1 MNYIGSKY
9 SLLEEIESA
18 LDIYPVPREGV
29 ALDLF
34 AGTGAVAQLLKLRG
48 YVTYA
53 NDWQRYSYVTNVAF
67 IELNALPD
75 FGTLLAD
82 SKWGT
87 RIGKVA
93 SGKEIATYSIIS
105 REPLRKNLP
114 CAQVLRYLNQMPGRS
129 GPFYETYCQGGAAGR
144 MYFSRENGLR
154 IQAIRDVIESW
165 GEAQLILPKEK
176 AWLVACLL
184 ESADR
189 VANTA
194 SVYGAYLKHI
204 KKSARKAL
212 TLRALQPISS
222 EHPADQHQVFCEDST
237 ELLSRFPP
245 SELQLIYIDPPYNH
259 RQYASNYHILET
271 MACWDMD
278 QFKPRGVT
286 GLRDPGEQ
294 RSDFCLRS
302 AVEDAFRQLFEQIHS
317 RYLLFSYNNEGLLS
331 QERLLGLFEE
341 FCTDVHFNQIRF
353 RRFRADVDH
362 ENRVYKADHTR
373 EYLVLGKPRR

>member
-18 LDIYPVPREGV
+18 LDAYPVPNQGV

-67 IELNALPD
+67 IELDRLPD
-75 FGTLLAD
+75 FGKLLAD
-82 SKWGT
+82 PKWGT
-87 RIGKVA
+87 RIGNMN
-93 SGKEIATYSIIS
+93 SEKEIESYSIIS
-105 REPLRKNLP
+105 REPLEEDLP
-114 CAQVLRYLNQMPGRS
+114 CTQVLRYLDQIPGRP
-129 GPFYETYCQGGAAGR
+129 GPFYETYCHSGTDGR

-154 IQAIRDVIESW
+154 IQAIRDLIETW
-165 GEAQLILPKEK
+165 GESRLVSPNEK
-176 AWLVACLL
+176 AWLIACLI

-204 KKSARKAL
+204 KRSARKPL
-212 TLRALQPISS
+212 TLVALKPIPSD
-222 EHPADQHQVFCEDST
+222 HPPDEHQVFCEDSS
-237 ELLSRFPP
+237 ELLVRFP
-245 SELQLIYIDPPYNH
+245 SDKLQLIYIDPPYNH

-271 MACWDMD
+271 IACWDMD
-278 QFKPRGVT
+278 QFDPRGVT
-286 GLRDPGEQ
+286 GLRAPDEQ

-302 AVEDAFRQLFEQIHS
+302 AVEDAFRQLFERIHS
-317 RYLLFSYNNEGLLS
+317 NYLLFSYNNEGLLS
-331 QERLLGLFEE
+331 REKLLGLFEE
-341 FCTDVHFNQIRF
+341 FCTDIEFTEIKF

-362 ENRVYKADHTR
+362 ENRAYKTDHTR
-373 EYLVLGKPRR
+373 EYLVLGKPR